1 MGLSDIILIVLIVL
15 LIIIFAV
22 GMTLIFVYINHMK
35 KQLPSDNK
43 EIESLKKE
51 QREQMDRFYSLQQD
65 QMIKFQSAMNDSF
78 LSGVTKLKE
87 SVNNDVTNINK
98 TLSDIISSF
107 QLKTSENVSD
117 SFTKV
122 NTSIEESLRKGFEQ
136 NNQNM
141 LQFERKMAELESA
154 QANLLSAQKQMTSVA
169 ELLTSNKARGKYGE
183 LQLTLLLEDV
193 FGPTKGT
200 FYDVQKEFTVDGKS
214 LRPDAVIYLCDE
226 HHHGVVPIDSK
237 FSLVGYEELIK
248 ESDPN
253 KQKEAKKT
261 FQAALKARVDEVMKY
276 HVKSLMVDTAILYLP
291 SDGIFA
297 YVQTEMESIS
307 QYARNNNVIFASPS
321 TLPPLLASFK
331 MLLLERKQGEN
342 VKQIQARLAELS
354 TEFSRFTKRWENID
368 SRLTQLMKDIND
380 FDITVRKI
388 SKSFQKIES
397 LPTEEKHEPGETE

>member
-1 MGLSDIILIVLIVL
+1 MELSDIILIVLIVL

-200 FYDVQKEFTVDGKS
+200 FYDVQKEFTVDGKI

-226 HHHGVVPIDSK
+226 HHRGVVPIDSK
-237 FSLVGYEELIK
+237 FSLIGYEELIK
-248 ESDPN
+248 DSDPN

-261 FQAALKARVDEVMKY
+261 FQTALKARVDEVMKY

>member
-1 MGLSDIILIVLIVL
+1 MELSDIILIALIVL

-22 GMTLIFVYINHMK
+22 GMTLLFVYINHMK

-122 NTSIEESLRKGFEQ
+122 TTSIEESLRKGFEQ

-200 FYDVQKEFTVDGKS
+200 FYDVQKEFTVDGKI

-226 HHHGVVPIDSK
+226 HNRGVVPIDSK

-253 KQKEAKKT
+253 KQKEATKT

-297 YVQTEMESIS
+297 YVQTEMENIS

-354 TEFSRFTKRWENID
+354 IEFSRFTKRWENID

-388 SKSFQKIES
+388 SKSFQKIEG